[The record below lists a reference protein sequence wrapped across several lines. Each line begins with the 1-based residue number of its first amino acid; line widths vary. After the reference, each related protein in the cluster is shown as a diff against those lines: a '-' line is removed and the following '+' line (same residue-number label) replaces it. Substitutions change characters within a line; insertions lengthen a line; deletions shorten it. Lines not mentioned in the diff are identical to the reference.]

1 LLYPAASS
9 IVPLMTQSARILLA
23 SASLLLLAAGH
34 DAIAQGPSTVA
45 AAESFALTGTEDLT
59 VLGAKAEAVEYRG
72 RKAVRLTKP
81 SGGPGGDALAIIKGV
96 QFRDGTIEADI
107 AAKVTTPPG
116 VRMPGF
122 IGIAF
127 RVHQDPSRYELFYI
141 RPGNSLS
148 EDQAMRNHSVQ
159 YTSEPGFGWEP
170 LRRQWPAVYEAYADL
185 KPAEWTKIKI
195 EVHGRR
201 AKLYVNGSPN
211 PSLVVDGMKGED
223 LDGGIGLWP
232 SAGEEAYFSNLKI
245 TPAKPEPIKNGSDA
259 AGTWDITF
267 GTDAGL
273 YKGAM
278 NLTRDGN
285 KVTGTW
291 SGSFGAD
298 QPVTGTWRNGY
309 IELTLGGVWPEESV
323 PVTTRLAG
331 WIDDDSG
338 KGRMKAEGRAEGQWT
353 ALRKK

>member
-1 LLYPAASS
+1 MRTTKPLLAIATFLLLFNLGHTAAAQESPAA
-9 IVPLMTQSARILLA
+9 R
-23 SASLLLLAAGH
+23 
-34 DAIAQGPSTVA
+34 
-45 AAESFALTGTEDLT
+45 SFALTGTEDLT
-59 VLGAKAEAVEYRG
+59 VLGAKAEALEYRG

-81 SGGPGGDALAIIKGV
+81 PGGDALAIIKGV

-127 RVHQDPSRYELFYI
+127 RVHQNPSRYELFYI

-159 YTSEPGFGWEP
+159 YTSEPDFGWEP
-170 LRRQWPAVYEAYADL
+170 LRRQWPAIYEAYADL
-185 KPAEWTKIKI
+185 QPAEWTKIKI

-201 AKLYVNGSPN
+201 ATLYVNGSAK
-211 PSLVVDGMKGED
+211 PSLVVDGIKGED
-223 LDGGIGLWP
+223 LEGGVALWP

-245 TPAKPEPIKNGSDA
+245 TPARPEPIKNGGDA
-259 AGTWDITF
+259 AGIWDITF
-267 GTDAGL
+267 GTDAGV
-273 YKGAM
+273 YKGTMKLA
-278 NLTRDGN
+278 RDGN
-285 KVTGTW
+285 ELSGTW
-291 SGSFGAD
+291 TGSFGTD

-309 IELTLGGVWPEESV
+309 IELTLGGVWPEGAV
-323 PVTTRLAG
+323 PVITKLAG

-338 KGRMKAEGRAEGQWT
+338 KGRMKAEGRGAMDG
-353 ALRKK
+353 AA